1 MDARSNEA
9 DASVLAIA
17 FREAQRLRQHVS
29 HRIDV
34 GEHALAQFAIAN
46 ELGLKAV
53 PREWR
58 AEIVCDRGEHTSTLS
73 RETLEPRLHGLE
85 RRHGRE
91 LAAIES
97 PILRLGAASGSF
109 ARSDL
114 LKP

>member
-34 GEHALAQFAIAN
+34 GEHALAQSAIAN
-46 ELGLKAV
+46 ELGLEPE

-58 AEIVCDRGEHTSTLS
+58 AEIVCDRGERMSALS
-73 RETLEPRLHGLE
+73 HETLEPRLHGLN
-85 RRHGRE
+85 RRNGRE
-91 LAAIES
+91 LR
-97 PILRLGAASGSF
+97 P
-109 ARSDL
+109 
-114 LKP
+114 